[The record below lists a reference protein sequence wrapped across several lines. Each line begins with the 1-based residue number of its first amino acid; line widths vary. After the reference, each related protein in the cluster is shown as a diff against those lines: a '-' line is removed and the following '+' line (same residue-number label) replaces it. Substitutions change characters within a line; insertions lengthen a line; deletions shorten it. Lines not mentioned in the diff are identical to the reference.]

1 MTIVKGFVEDT
12 TEKLVEAI
20 NNYANKEQVKIVQI
34 SYSYAVGK
42 MYDSRALVLFSKG
55 EQHENSC

>member
-1 MTIVKGFVEDT
+1 MTFVKGFVEET
-12 TEKLVEAI
+12 TGKLVEAI

-34 SYSYAVGK
+34 SYSYAEGK

-55 EQHENSC
+55 E